1 MDEYLKENIKYWQ
14 NYYGLNFDPMRRVYR
29 ELLLEKP
36 IVETI
41 SSENLI
47 DEEKILASFDLRTV
61 KREEL
66 ETVQGLFT
74 E

>member
-61 KREEL
+61 KRQEL

>member
-1 MDEYLKENIKYWQ
+1 MDEYLKENLKYWK
-14 NYYGLNFDPMRRVYR
+14 NYYGLNFEPMRRVYR

-41 SSENLI
+41 TPDNLI

-61 KREEL
+61 KCPEL
-66 ETVQGLFT
+66 ETVQGLF
-74 E
+74 